1 MALLQSQHAPPWAQ
15 RASQLGFPIFDDK
28 LQQFPNANFFL
39 LASGTDQLDQ
49 FCLTSWLLTKISL
62 KLRDLSNDALLS
74 PYWCSDLQKAD
85 EIVGWILSISVQ
97 SANRHVGYHQ
107 NFLHNRV
114 AGRQISHMA
123 IQTDS
128 EIMDPFRQILDI
140 FIFAFCTA
148 WSPIWSRNYTHQ
160 KPFFMSFRNFLHR
173 KKKVLWIIHCF
184 APETTTNSASKRQC
198 SPYVHL
204 LKDFLSTV
212 LVICSIL
219 WPLTRPLATRFL
231 LDAVGW
237 KRSKTSDSLKPR
249 TAVLV

>member
-15 RASQLGFPIFDDK
+15 RASQLSFPIFDDK

-62 KLRDLSNDALLS
+62 KLRDLSNDTLLS

-128 EIMDPFRQILDI
+128 EIMDPFRQILDS

-148 WSPIWSRNYTHQ
+148 WSPIWSGNYTHQ

-173 KKKVLWIIHCF
+173 KKKCYELYIVLL
-184 APETTTNSASKRQC
+184 Q
-198 SPYVHL
+198 
-204 LKDFLSTV
+204 
-212 LVICSIL
+212 
-219 WPLTRPLATRFL
+219 RPLLIQTRNASAL
-231 LDAVGW
+231 LMCIFWKTFWAQCWLFAVFYGLLQDHW
-237 KRSKTSDSLKPR
+237 LPGSC
-249 TAVLV
+249 